1 VEETQHWGSTKHDKL
16 TWTIRIHNCRDF
28 GVRVHSNKLRSELI
42 ILHDVD
48 EVSII
53 FQSHLLQCYP
63 NLLTPTNKPEGGKKI
78 SAIISCLIKHHMLFL
93 QRRITY

>member
-1 VEETQHWGSTKHDKL
+1 
-16 TWTIRIHNCRDF
+16 
-28 GVRVHSNKLRSELI
+28 
-42 ILHDVD
+42 
-48 EVSII
+48 VSII

-93 QRRITY
+93 QRRITYWDDEQV